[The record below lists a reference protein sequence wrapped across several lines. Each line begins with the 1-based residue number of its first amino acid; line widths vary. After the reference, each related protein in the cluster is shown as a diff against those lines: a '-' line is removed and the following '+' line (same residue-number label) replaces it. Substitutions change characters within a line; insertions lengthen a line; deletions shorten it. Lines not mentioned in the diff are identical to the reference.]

1 MKKLVTKPPEKSR
14 DNYSVKVKLDDQRSH
29 EAIIAQHCL
38 SGPGIAAK
46 VIDQFSQYKGQMS
59 IYNIVDEINR
69 KTEEFHSGETK
80 GIESILMSQAITLD
94 TMFAHFAKLSIGPVG
109 YDQLKLFV
117 SLALKAQNQ
126 SRATLDTL
134 ANIKNPRQ
142 TVITKQANISNGPQQ
157 VNNTLHQSSG
167 SDDKT
172 QKKIIDRAKQT
183 IEP

>member
-1 MKKLVTKPPEKSR
+1 
-14 DNYSVKVKLDDQRSH
+14 
-29 EAIIAQHCL
+29 
-38 SGPGIAAK
+38 
-46 VIDQFSQYKGQMS
+46 
-59 IYNIVDEINR
+59 
-69 KTEEFHSGETK
+69 
-80 GIESILMSQAITLD
+80 
-94 TMFAHFAKLSIGPVG
+94 MFAHFAKLSIGPVG

-157 VNNTLHQSSG
+157 VNNTLHQSSD